1 MRGMTASD
9 AAQALLM
16 YVLVPLWIAA
26 GLADWLCHRSTAIA
40 RTSGL
45 RENAFHWVLLAQ
57 GGLVLAA
64 IALLEINAAVLL
76 LAFAGFL
83 AHELTTYIELRYTV
97 ARREV
102 RPVEQMVH
110 SFMELLPLAILSL
123 VAVMQ
128 WDQVLALSGAG
139 EPDFALE
146 PKAQPWPLAWLL
158 ATAGAVL
165 LLNVLPMAEETVRCL
180 RGSAAAPRVRIPEP
194 PAPT

>member
-1 MRGMTASD
+1 MAHYPAAPQNAGMNAAD

-16 YVLVPLWIAA
+16 GVLVPLWIAA
-26 GLADWLCHRSTAIA
+26 GLVDWLCHRRTAIA

-45 RENAFHWVLLAQ
+45 RENAFHWALLAQ

-83 AHELTTYIELRYTV
+83 AHELTTYVELRYTV

-110 SFMELLPLAILSL
+110 SFMELLPLAILCL
-123 VAVMQ
+123 AAAMQ
-128 WDQVLALSGAG
+128 WDQVAALFGDG
-139 EPDFALE
+139 EPDFVLE
-146 PKAQPWPLAWLL
+146 PKAVPWPAGWLL

-165 LLNVLPMAEETVRCL
+165 LLNVLPMAEETARCI
-180 RGSAAAPRVRIPEP
+180 RGRAAARP
-194 PAPT
+194 

>member
-1 MRGMTASD
+1 MAHYPAAPQNGGMYAAD

-26 GLADWLCHRSTAIA
+26 GLADWFCHRRTAIA

-64 IALLEINAAVLL
+64 IALLEINAGVLL

-83 AHELTTYIELRYTV
+83 AHELTTYVELRYTV
-97 ARREV
+97 ARRQV

-110 SFMELLPLAILSL
+110 SFMELLPLAILCL
-123 VAVMQ
+123 AAAMQ
-128 WDQVLALSGAG
+128 WAQVRALFGEGA
-139 EPDFALE
+139 PDFALQ
-146 PKAQPWPLAWLL
+146 PKAAPWPAGWLL

-165 LLNVLPMAEETVRCL
+165 LLNVLPMAEETVRCV
-180 RGSAAAPRVRIPEP
+180 RGRAGS
-194 PAPT
+194 